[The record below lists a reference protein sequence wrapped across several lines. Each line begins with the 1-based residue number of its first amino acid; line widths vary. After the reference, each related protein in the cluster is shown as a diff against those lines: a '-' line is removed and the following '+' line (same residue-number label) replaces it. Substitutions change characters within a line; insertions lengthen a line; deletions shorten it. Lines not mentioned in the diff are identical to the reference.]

1 MKCDTVKLGEYLYIK
16 GRIGWKGLKKSEYL
30 NNGAYR
36 IINGETLTNDGI
48 NWDKAGYITQQRY
61 DESPEIMLQEDDI
74 LISKDGT
81 IGKIGYVKELDM
93 PTTVASGIFVIRNER
108 PELIDTGFIFHFLRS
123 PYFKAFIEMRTEG
136 SVIPHLYQKDF
147 VDLDF
152 PLYPLEVQKKIASIL
167 NLLDEKIALNKEIN
181 KNLEQQAQTLFDNFY
196 DSLSGQSCILLSE
209 IIDIRDGTHDSPK
222 ATEHGYPLVTSK
234 HLLPFGVDTLSANI
248 ISKADY
254 DKVNERSKVNTGDI
268 LISMIGTVGLISYV
282 IDSPVEFAIKNVGLF
297 KTSQHPSLDL
307 YILYYLKSKSTTQHI
322 EKCLAGS
329 TQKYISLGELRKLA
343 IVVPS
348 PDELAAY
355 NLVVRPIVSEIAL
368 LVQENRRLSN
378 LRDTLLPKLMSGE
391 LDVSDLDL

>member
-1 MKCDTVKLGEYLYIK
+1 MGV
-16 GRIGWKGLKKSEYL
+16 
-30 NNGAYR
+30 
-36 IINGETLTNDGI
+36 
-48 NWDKAGYITQQRY
+48 
-61 DESPEIMLQEDDI
+61 
-74 LISKDGT
+74 
-81 IGKIGYVKELDM
+81 
-93 PTTVASGIFVIRNER
+93 
-108 PELIDTGFIFHFLRS
+108 
-123 PYFKAFIEMRTEG
+123 
-136 SVIPHLYQKDF
+136 
-147 VDLDF
+147 
-152 PLYPLEVQKKIASIL
+152 
-167 NLLDEKIALNKEIN
+167 IN

-196 DSLSGQSCILLSE
+196 DSLSGQLCILSE

-234 HLLPFGVDTLSANI
+234 HLLPFGVDTSSANI

-307 YILYYLKSKSTTQHI
+307 YILYYLKNKSTTQHI
-322 EKCLAGS
+322 ENCLAGS
-329 TQKYISLGELRKLA
+329 TQKYISLGELRKLP

-368 LVQENRRLSN
+368 LVQENRRLSD

-391 LDVSDLDL
+391 LDVSGLDI